1 MMQFMILLLMILVS
15 TFEVL
20 TVHGEETEDVN
31 NQQCCMY

>member
-1 MMQFMILLLMILVS
+1 MMQFMVLLLMILVS
-15 TFEVL
+15 